1 MKITLSGFLTW
12 KLIFDI
18 FEHPFSLECHV
29 LVAFFFPLQELI
41 EYSSIQKCL
50 VSLDVTRSLAWL
62 LGVCVAEGNCGELN
76 LLQATGSETGQK
88 LLPHSASGVIDKSNT
103 GELQGFFLSE
113 VEMPV
118 FLTLLVRVRY
128 FSAYSI
134 SLVGN
139 ILTSL

>member
-29 LVAFFFPLQELI
+29 LVAFFFPLQELV

-50 VSLDVTRSLAWL
+50 VSLDVTRSLARL

-88 LLPHSASGVIDKSNT
+88 LLLHSASGVIDKSNP
-103 GELQGFFLSE
+103 GFFFYLKWRCLC
-113 VEMPV
+113 
-118 FLTLLVRVRY
+118 F
-128 FSAYSI
+128 
-134 SLVGN
+134 
-139 ILTSL
+139 